1 MDRRGRMQRKD
12 IDDRVI
18 LAGIVI
24 TCALRTRVDPLPDI
38 GYGVAWQSCSRWDL
52 EFVLSGVPE
61 RVGRGPYDG
70 FEPWVPTKLLL
81 AKLEHM
87 ERRGLIDGCTC
98 GCRGDF
104 VVLKKGRESA
114 AEWMPLVDKVLE

>member
-18 LAGIVI
+18 LAGIVV
-24 TCALRTRVDPLPDI
+24 TCELRTRVDPPRLYP
-38 GYGVAWQSCSRWDL
+38 GTRWECCSIWDL
-52 EFVLSGVPE
+52 EAVLAGQPE
-61 RVGRGPYDG
+61 LVGRHDG
-70 FEPWVPTKLLL
+70 ERRYWVPRRLLL
-81 AKLEHM
+81 AKLGHM

-104 VVLKKGRESA
+104 RVLEKGRETVA
-114 AEWMPLVDKVLE
+114 DWMPTVDRILEG